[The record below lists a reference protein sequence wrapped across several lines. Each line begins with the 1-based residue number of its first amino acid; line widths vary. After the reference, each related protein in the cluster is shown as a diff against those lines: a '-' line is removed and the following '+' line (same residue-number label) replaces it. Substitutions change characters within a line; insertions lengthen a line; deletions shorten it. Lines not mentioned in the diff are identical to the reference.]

1 MKLPVPNRTEI
12 KKEAKLAKGF
22 MVMVK
27 AKLNKDVL
35 CRSVP
40 FRRLMSLVFHN
51 DEETQVWFQNKR
63 LLGKEKRPLATFHV
77 LIDLFFHIPGSKCS
91 DSCSLGF
98 HCYNPEVTPDGG
110 FSCPEPSAD
119 EPGEPFYD
127 VDLDDVGSDEDCDEG
142 GDSEPEEHDP
152 VDESQSKS
160 PMQGLFSEEPSTMDS
175 REMIPSSQP
184 FFPEDVDQAL
194 VPEFADSLPGSPLAA
209 FDPSPSKGIEPDDC
223 DKMIVIEDTPD
234 KGSSGST
241 PGSMDDLNLQ
251 IQNIQQALLHAKKMQ
266 MAKSFVVDGIKSFAS
281 FLFGAHKFPIV
292 PTNSRCV

>member
-40 FRRLMSLVFHN
+40 FRRLMSLVFH
-51 DEETQVWFQNKR
+51 DEEETQVWFQNKR
-63 LLGKEKRPLATFHV
+63 LGLLGKEKRPLATFHV
-77 LIDLFFHIPGSKCS
+77 FIDLFFHIPGSKCS

-110 FSCPEPSAD
+110 FSCPEEPSAD

-127 VDLDDVGSDEDCDEG
+127 VDLDDVGSDEDCDDG
-142 GDSEPEEHDP
+142 GDSEPEHHP
-152 VDESQSKS
+152 VDESQSRS

-175 REMIPSSQP
+175 CEMIPSSQP
-184 FFPEDVDQAL
+184 FFPEDAVDQPL
-194 VPEFADSLPGSPLAA
+194 VPEFADSPPGSPLVA

-234 KGSSGST
+234 KGSSGS
-241 PGSMDDLNLQ
+241 MEDLNLQ

-266 MAKSFVVDGIKSFAS
+266 MAKSFVVDGIKSCALFCLGPIS
-281 FLFGAHKFPIV
+281 FQ
-292 PTNSRCV
+292 